1 MVPPNN
7 LGPDIQFSIVLCARY
22 QSNPKIS
29 HLIAMKRILS
39 YNNGNY
45 VDHPTPETVKKELGK
60 IAINPSYLDKTPVLK
75 NSFPAAWR
83 ILFTFVIQGPE
94 ASGALSK
101 KSKRP
106 KSKKSPIETMVTLP
120 KPTEGS
126 EQSHSWG
133 QRLRGNKPPANM
145 KPQNPTYVDLSGTG
159 AKYQEDQTQSSRLRY
174 QSLTRN
180 EGEPLKVRK
189 TFWELVKR
197 WMTILSLL
205 KPNIS
210 LLLLLRKTNPL
221 HLLLHTLKHPT
232 LILQSQTDKLVEASM
247 CSFEKGSTTINDL
260 YKGLEIITQLLK
272 DITNSVKDDP
282 ATNKKIKEAPETL
295 AKIFT

>member
-126 EQSHSWG
+126 EQSHSEDKPTSSTAPHTEASDTDSSSDRILKKYDDTLLLTER
-133 QRLRGNKPPANM
+133 QLVMYLRKVS
-145 KPQNPTYVDLSGTG
+145 YVLLERIT
-159 AKYQEDQTQSSRLRY
+159 EDQ
-174 QSLTRN
+174 
-180 EGEPLKVRK
+180 
-189 TFWELVKR
+189 
-197 WMTILSLL
+197 
-205 KPNIS
+205 
-210 LLLLLRKTNPL
+210 
-221 HLLLHTLKHPT
+221 
-232 LILQSQTDKLVEASM
+232 
-247 CSFEKGSTTINDL
+247 
-260 YKGLEIITQLLK
+260 
-272 DITNSVKDDP
+272 
-282 ATNKKIKEAPETL
+282 
-295 AKIFT
+295 